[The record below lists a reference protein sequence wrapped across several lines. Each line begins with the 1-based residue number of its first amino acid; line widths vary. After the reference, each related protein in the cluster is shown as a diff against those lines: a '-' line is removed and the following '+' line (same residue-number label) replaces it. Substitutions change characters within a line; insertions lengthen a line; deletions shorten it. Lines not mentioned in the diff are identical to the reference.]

1 MHFLLW
7 VIIKKGFKTLVW
19 IMLLYME
26 YSLFTEIPFPILPDA
41 VFPSHLI
48 FRDQGTPST
57 LLVVVF

>member
-7 VIIKKGFKTLVW
+7 VMVTKGFKTLVW

-41 VFPSHLI
+41 VFPSHLT
-48 FRDQGTPST
+48 FKDQGTLST
-57 LLVVVF
+57 LLLLVF